1 MTELNSTQLIALVRF
16 ISFRPCT
23 KSELNIIRGYLVT
36 DVALANL
43 RRIFISYWFKRELT
57 LKSNGK
63 TAIIKRP
70 KNKLTLLLALF
81 DARVQDLNLSK
92 SQTTIS
98 PRKPKNRSTFYFPVA

>member
-43 RRIFISYWFKRELT
+43 RRIFISY
-57 LKSNGK
+57 
-63 TAIIKRP
+63 
-70 KNKLTLLLALF
+70 
-81 DARVQDLNLSK
+81 
-92 SQTTIS
+92 
-98 PRKPKNRSTFYFPVA
+98 